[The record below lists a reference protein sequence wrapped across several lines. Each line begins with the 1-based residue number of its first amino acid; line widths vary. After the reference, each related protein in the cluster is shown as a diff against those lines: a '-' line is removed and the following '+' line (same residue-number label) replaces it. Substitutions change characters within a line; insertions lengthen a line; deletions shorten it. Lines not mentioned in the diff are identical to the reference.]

1 MIKIG
6 EICPLFF
13 SPIKNEFQQDIDYI
27 QRFHTDDNILVQA
40 LSDNE
45 DDVVSFCLHD
55 LVSGKS
61 SVVEHSTFQINSTT
75 VLHQVQ
81 LSGLK
86 DSVYSLSVREETS
99 GAFHESEPFT
109 MCSDSLLLKETCLIQ
124 YSNEDNNSSFD
135 NIFWI
140 DGVQQVFE
148 FRVEGGF
155 KPEGVSP
162 KVDNEQF
169 RNQYQEIVELYSV
182 PYNTYTLT
190 CGNASGIPYWI
201 VLFIN
206 NILSLSYFVVG
217 KDRYVRSG
225 NSVPEK
231 TQIFEDGQM
240 FNMTILLEK
249 STNDYFMLSPKSI
262 QVSGDS
268 SSYIARVRSNMK
280 WSFIIMEG
288 ADFISSKERDSGK
301 GSKDLVFYISTNSI
315 DSPRSGRIKFT
326 TEEGNEVYLIITQE
340 KSLEY
345 VTVDPTELTFPASGG
360 SETVIID
367 SNTSWNIQEKPAWIT
382 VQPEEGN
389 GGAPEVVEVTAAE
402 NLGAYHSG
410 FVLFASPGGATAE
423 LGVEQMEKGAPLIIT
438 PDTIHGIPSSGG
450 SYEVTIKATGNW
462 TCSYNP
468 TWARPDNG
476 SGAAGET
483 TFTLDVEPN
492 TGKSRGDYLEFEL
505 DDTGYV
511 VELDVLQNAASP
523 ISGISLEP
531 PFPSELLGNAYS
543 GGEYEVVSENDWS
556 ASFAESIEMNPT
568 TGGAG
573 RTYVDFQVPANTDK
587 PRVVALE
594 LVDEITG
601 ERYLFGCIQQAVTG
615 ASKEIVPSTEGFTN
629 VPKAGGLRSTYIAS
643 LKDWIYDADLS
654 VNANWLTVIQKSGVE
669 GITEVSIMVSQNQTG
684 LERLGEIWF
693 ATADGTDYS
702 RIGVHQL
709 G

>member
-1 MIKIG
+1 MNVIELLDRAKQIRDEVKDGANTAERIG
-6 EICPLFF
+6 GLFVD
-13 SPIKNEFQQDIDYI
+13 IIRYFQ
-27 QRFHTDDNILVQA
+27 
-40 LSDNE
+40 
-45 DDVVSFCLHD
+45 
-55 LVSGKS
+55 G
-61 SVVEHSTFQINSTT
+61 
-75 VLHQVQ
+75 
-81 LSGLK
+81 
-86 DSVYSLSVREETS
+86 
-99 GAFHESEPFT
+99 
-109 MCSDSLLLKETCLIQ
+109 
-124 YSNEDNNSSFD
+124 
-135 NIFWI
+135 
-140 DGVQQVFE
+140 
-148 FRVEGGF
+148 
-155 KPEGVSP
+155 
-162 KVDNEQF
+162 
-169 RNQYQEIVELYSV
+169 
-182 PYNTYTLT
+182 
-190 CGNASGIPYWI
+190 
-201 VLFIN
+201 
-206 NILSLSYFVVG
+206 
-217 KDRYVRSG
+217 
-225 NSVPEK
+225 
-231 TQIFEDGQM
+231 
-240 FNMTILLEK
+240 
-249 STNDYFMLSPKSI
+249 
-262 QVSGDS
+262 
-268 SSYIARVRSNMK
+268 
-280 WSFIIMEG
+280 
-288 ADFISSKERDSGK
+288 DFISISPNIIQNVPSNGGNYGIVINSSGNWTCIETPSWVSLNINT
-301 GSKDLVFYISTNSI
+301 GLMGTTTVNINVGINNNVSI
-315 DSPRSGRIKFT
+315 RSGVITFKLDGT
-326 TEEGNEVYLIITQE
+326 DITATLIILQE
-340 KSLEY
+340 NLSY
-345 VTVDPTELTFPASGG
+345 VTLAPSALTFPALGG
-360 SETVIID
+360 SETVVLD
-367 SNTSWNIQEKPAWIT
+367 ASESWSVLAKPEWIT
-382 VQPEEGN
+382 VTPDN
-389 GGAPEVVEVTAAE
+389 GGGPKQITVDAAV
-402 NLGAYHSG
+402 N
-410 FVLFASPGGATAE
+410 T
-423 LGVEQMEKGAPLIIT
+423 GAPRNGTVTFDSSSSSGVVKATLTVKQEGEVSPLVIE
-438 PDTIHGIPSSGG
+438 PNTIHGIPSSGG
-450 SYEVTIKATGNW
+450 SYDVTIKATGNW

-468 TWARPDNG
+468 AWARPDNG

-492 TGKSRGDYLEFEL
+492 TGNSRGDYLEFEL